1 MKRKVFPILS
11 LVCVLTLLFSLCSC
25 SSGFKGKYRSKMI
38 IDSGYTYKLGDTYK
52 DIKLTK
58 DFFILNVKK
67 DNTVDVTIA
76 DTATKIEME
85 GVWIKNTD
93 NTYTCLFGNTL
104 IFSVSV
110 DGNTATVSYLDRDLV
125 IILEK

>member
-1 MKRKVFPILS
+1 
-11 LVCVLTLLFSLCSC
+11 
-25 SSGFKGKYRSKMI
+25 MI

-85 GVWIKNTD
+85 GVWIKNKIFVTS
-93 NTYTCLFGNTL
+93 LSL
-104 IFSVSV
+104 I
-110 DGNTATVSYLDRDLV
+110 D
-125 IILEK
+125 

>member
-76 DTATKIEME
+76 DTA
-85 GVWIKNTD
+85 
-93 NTYTCLFGNTL
+93 
-104 IFSVSV
+104 
-110 DGNTATVSYLDRDLV
+110 
-125 IILEK
+125 